1 MMRFF
6 LNIIVCCFIVS
17 SCATSTNRPK
27 DVKNIADISTI
38 NAGEH
43 VTKENANKILRR
55 YTINFIIPNPLYGD
69 TGNRP
74 QGMNPKHEETIYCK
88 AILLED
94 LSTEADIFVQC
105 RKDSLDEK
113 SCEDFRKNYFE
124 QHVRDGMFRIQIS
137 MESGFSD
144 KSMEPGLW
152 DMYIENVRGVMI
164 EPIDIEKSKIS
175 ALQDT
180 VFSSFE
186 RINLP
191 RNVLHRDITLY
202 FKRITF
208 FGEDLFGKENPFIV
222 FVISRKQKI
231 VSRVAWNISGE
242 RE

>member
-1 MMRFF
+1 MIRIF
-6 LNIIVCCFIVS
+6 LNIFVCCFIIS
-17 SCATSTNRPK
+17 SCATSTKRLR
-27 DVKNIADISTI
+27 DVENIADISTI
-38 NAGEH
+38 NACEH
-43 VTKENANKILRR
+43 VTKDNAKKILRH
-55 YTINFIIPNPLYGD
+55 YTINFKIPNPLFGD

-74 QGMNPKHEETIYCK
+74 QRVTPKHEETIYCQ

-94 LSTEADIFVQC
+94 FSTEADIFVQC